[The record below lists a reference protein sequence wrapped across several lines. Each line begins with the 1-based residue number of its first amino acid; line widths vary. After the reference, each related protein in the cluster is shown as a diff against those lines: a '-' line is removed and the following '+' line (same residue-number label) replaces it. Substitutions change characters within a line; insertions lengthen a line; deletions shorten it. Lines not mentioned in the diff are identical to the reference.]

1 MELECRQR
9 TLQRGG
15 HGAQM
20 FAFFAVDLVIGVDH
34 LRGGREGQSLQELF
48 PRSPLRQLECATTR
62 LIVSI

>member
-1 MELECRQR
+1 
-9 TLQRGG
+9 
-15 HGAQM
+15 M

-62 LIVSI
+62 LIVSIWRSKLAL